1 MMAPSTRLPKTKE
14 AARPVTDDGLLI
26 ILQTKKEFNYVYLHE
41 NTRRYNSG

>member
-1 MMAPSTRLPKTKE
+1 MAPFNRLPKTKE
-14 AARPVTDDGLLI
+14 AASPAPDDGLLI